1 VITDDDL
8 AEIARIFAL
17 GDGATFTGMV
27 ARGEQGEVAQ
37 VATARG
43 IWALKTSFDT
53 SMELD
58 GEDAEF
64 QTAARAVGVPAPA
77 VVRKVDGDSSA
88 ALGALQVRMYEW
100 VDLRPQ
106 DRHLDPA
113 DVGRLLAAI
122 HGVRFVGR
130 RPEDPWYTQPVGRRR
145 WEGLADELT
154 TAGAPFATD
163 LAAMLD
169 ELIALED
176 LIQPAGD
183 VRTCHRDLWAENLRR
198 TVSGALCVIDWD
210 NCGLA
215 DPGQE
220 VAVALFEFSSGDADR
235 ARAFY
240 HEYRRC
246 GGPGRVQGPGDFSMA
261 IAQLGH
267 ITELSC
273 RRWLD
278 RATSQ
283 TERDRQAAR
292 FVEGASDPLTRRV
305 IDELLEAILA

>member
-43 IWALKTSFDT
+43 IWAVKTSFET
-53 SMELD
+53 SVELD

-64 QTAARAVGVPAPA
+64 QTAARAAGVPAPA
-77 VVRKVDGDSSA
+77 VVRTVDGDASA
-88 ALGALQVRMYEW
+88 ALGPLQVRMYEW

-122 HGVRFVGR
+122 HPVRFAGR
-130 RPEDPWYTQPVGRRR
+130 RPEDPWYTLSVGRRR
-145 WEGLADELT
+145 WEGLAEDLT

-163 LAAMLD
+163 LAAMLG

-176 LIQPAGD
+176 LIEPAGD
-183 VRTCHRDLWAENLRR
+183 VRRQRAAVQSQGRQWRVR
-198 TVSGALCVIDWD
+198 SGARAEPELP
-210 NCGLA
+210 LSQRTSRTY
-215 DPGQE
+215 GQ
-220 VAVALFEFSSGDADR
+220 
-235 ARAFY
+235 ARVTVY
-240 HEYRRC
+240 E
-246 GGPGRVQGPGDFSMA
+246 
-261 IAQLGH
+261 
-267 ITELSC
+267 
-273 RRWLD
+273 
-278 RATSQ
+278 
-283 TERDRQAAR
+283 
-292 FVEGASDPLTRRV
+292 AS
-305 IDELLEAILA
+305 